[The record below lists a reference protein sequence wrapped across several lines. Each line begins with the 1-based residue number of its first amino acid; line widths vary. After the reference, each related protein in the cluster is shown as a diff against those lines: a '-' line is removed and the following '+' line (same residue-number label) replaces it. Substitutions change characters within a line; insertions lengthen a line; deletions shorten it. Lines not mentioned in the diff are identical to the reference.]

1 MYVWYQYNVLS
12 FNPIVISLFS
22 WPTLVIVYKTGRLFW
37 VTFIV
42 VNGASCPKS
51 TWMIY
56 LFGLDAQSVI
66 LILPCYLFVITM
78 IQVWSF
84 NRYLRDGLLCCAGAP
99 WLPCRPSSQVQVS
112 CWDPAQGHKG
122 WCHEMVPGQIWGCDP
137 QQVSEY
143 HRLIGMEDF
152 DLGCYVDQCSLL
164 LLSFFFQFWESLG

>member
-12 FNPIVISLFS
+12 FNPIVISLFN

-37 VTFIV
+37 VI
-42 VNGASCPKS
+42 SLL
-51 TWMIY
+51 WMVLLVPNLHEWYTY
-56 LFGLDAQSVI
+56 LVWMQYVI

-99 WLPCRPSSQVQVS
+99 WLPCRPSPQVQVS

-152 DLGCYVDQCSLL
+152 DLGCYVDQRSLL